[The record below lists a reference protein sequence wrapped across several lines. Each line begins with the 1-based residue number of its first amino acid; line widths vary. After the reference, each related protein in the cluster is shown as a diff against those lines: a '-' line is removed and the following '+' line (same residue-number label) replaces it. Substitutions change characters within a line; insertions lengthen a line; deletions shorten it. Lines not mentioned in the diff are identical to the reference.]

1 MQGLTL
7 SRHAGRKRR
16 TRLLQTIT
24 HALAIRSCLQKH
36 GATVVA
42 KALCTQLASQLGR
55 KNKWCVL
62 GEPGQ
67 STASGPD
74 SVWVQL
80 THGDPP
86 SLPAPSAPILGLSAT
101 HTGLTDALTLPST
114 EPLEM
119 CEIFR
124 KDELFDIA
132 HLHAGKREQRGR
144 GGQAPCGP
152 RSLKPFSFWESLEL
166 TMVGINFAQ
175 SVGKM
180 NKTAQASKYIHVT
193 PNIDWLGC
201 LPTLFVLAI
210 NF

>member
-1 MQGLTL
+1 M
-7 SRHAGRKRR
+7 
-16 TRLLQTIT
+16 
-24 HALAIRSCLQKH
+24 
-36 GATVVA
+36 A
-42 KALCTQLASQLGR
+42 KALCAQLTSQLGK

-80 THGDPP
+80 TQGHPP

-101 HTGLTDALTLPST
+101 RTGLTDALTLPST
-114 EPLEM
+114 ELLEM

-152 RSLKPFSFWESLEL
+152 QGLKPFSFWESLEL

-175 SVGKM
+175 SVGKTS
-180 NKTAQASKYIHVT
+180 KTAQVSKYIHV
-193 PNIDWLGC
+193 I
-201 LPTLFVLAI
+201 PTLTG
-210 NF
+210 